1 LKKDIADAEPFLER
15 IMKTPLR
22 RFRWKEDA
30 QEARVP
36 MLGVIAQEVQPLF
49 PDLVTESENINGDS
63 YLSVGY
69 TSFGLISLKGVQ
81 ELKQEKDRE
90 IEELKKRIS
99 KLEELISEKS
109 K

>member
-1 LKKDIADAEPFLER
+1 
-15 IMKTPLR
+15 
-22 RFRWKEDA
+22 
-30 QEARVP
+30 

>member
-1 LKKDIADAEPFLER
+1 MGKVNALFQ
-15 IMKTPLR
+15 
-22 RFRWKEDA
+22 DA